1 MGKYSSFDRCLLRGS
16 ELTIGGPGTTD
27 TKMPEELFDRRTHVV
42 FSHRNTHL
50 WQTHPRMQTT
60 PTLRAPSRISAGIIA
75 LLLFLFASGLQTML
89 QKSRRDG
96 RGRGRDK
103 GGSRA
108 GCNEAP
114 PTLRNQR
121 LVAGKQ
127 KTQMSL

>member
-1 MGKYSSFDRCLLRGS
+1 M
-16 ELTIGGPGTTD
+16 GGPVTTD
-27 TKMPEELFDRRTHVV
+27 TKMPEELFDRLSHVV

-60 PTLRAPSRISAGIIA
+60 PTLRALSRISVGIIA
-75 LLLFLFASGLQTML
+75 LLLLLFAIGL
-89 QKSRRDG
+89 QKSCRDG

-103 GGSRA
+103 EGSRA

-114 PTLRNQR
+114 LALRNQR
-121 LVAGKQ
+121 LVARKQ

>member
-1 MGKYSSFDRCLLRGS
+1 M
-16 ELTIGGPGTTD
+16 GGPVTTD

-42 FSHRNTHL
+42 CSHRNTH
-50 WQTHPRMQTT
+50 PRTQTT
-60 PTLRAPSRISAGIIA
+60 PTLTALSRVSAGIIV
-75 LLLFLFASGLQTML
+75 LLLLSFASGL

-96 RGRGRDK
+96 RGRRRDK
-103 GGSRA
+103 EGSRA